1 MYLNALKTQKTGYE
15 GSLEG
20 TPVKTS
26 SGLMWNVLVN
36 VSNYKDVYKELPAG
50 QNTYNTFF
58 KQGDRTDKLYGTA
71 FVRTPDGQII
81 NDAAGKPLSSPVAQY
96 LGNENAKY
104 SWSIYNKL
112 RYKNLSLAFQFDG
125 SVGGVII
132 DYMHNKTMRGGANI
146 LTATGALGDARY
158 QDWLNFGKT
167 GYNGSYVGQG
177 VVVSNGTAI
186 NYDSKTGAVLN
197 YSALQYSPNK
207 QTAFVQDYASKYY
220 GVDEA
225 NLMSKT
231 FSKLREVT
239 LAYDFPKKWLMKSF
253 IQKISASV
261 YGRNLLYFYKNKD
274 FKDVDLDQYNS
285 ATAQTVLQSPTVRS
299 YGVNFNLSF

>member
-1 MYLNALKTQKTGYE
+1 
-15 GSLEG
+15 
-20 TPVKTS
+20 
-26 SGLMWNVLVN
+26 
-36 VSNYKDVYKELPAG
+36 
-50 QNTYNTFF
+50 
-58 KQGDRTDKLYGTA
+58 
-71 FVRTPDGQII
+71 
-81 NDAAGKPLSSPVAQY
+81 
-96 LGNENAKY
+96 
-104 SWSIYNKL
+104 
-112 RYKNLSLAFQFDG
+112 
-125 SVGGVII
+125 
-132 DYMHNKTMRGGANI
+132 MHNKTMRGGSNI

-167 GYNGSYVGQG
+167 GYTGSYIGQG
-177 VVVSNGTAI
+177 VKVSNGTAI

-197 YSALQYSPNK
+197 YNALQYSPNNAK
-207 QTAFVQDYASKYY
+207 AFVQDYASKYY

-239 LAYDFPKKWLMKSF
+239 LAYDFPKKWLQKTF

-261 YGRNLLYFYKNKD
+261 YGRNLLYFYKNKE
-274 FKDVDLDQYNS
+274 FKDVDLDQYND